1 MAKQPRYYQT
11 EAKDSCILAIKEAV
25 KNKQQFR
32 GIVDAGPGAGK
43 TLMQAI
49 LAEHVF
55 RKGGRVLQMSRQPV
69 LAEQTYNECYEFGIP
84 AAMYAAKFK
93 KKQISQVVIGTEGTI
108 VNALSTDFTKPF
120 DLLMIDEAHMVPFD
134 EPDSQFMKIINHLN
148 DVATA
153 SGKLMHIIGFTGS
166 PFRGTV
172 HLTPPGGGEF
182 WQETV
187 YDIGIDRL
195 TEEGYLSC
203 PVFGYPDIEDE
214 ALDFSAVDARAG
226 SWEFA
231 EKELDQVAMSDEG
244 KRKLRMILCE
254 VIHKTRDRNQ
264 RIIFASTKRHA
275 REIRKM
281 LIEMGISKDKIG
293 LVTDDSSEKE
303 KDHAIN
309 GSKAGK
315 IEWLINVSCLTTG
328 FDSPLIDVVIFL
340 RPVGSLTLLVQ
351 CMGRGARLLHEWMK
365 ELGLNKPSYLV
376 LDYAGVMDRLGH
388 LLDDPL
394 TGAALAEKAAKS
406 GELPLEC
413 PRCATMNG
421 KKARRCRG
429 KDSTEYDGRCGFF
442 YISQTCA
449 KCGTENDIAAN
460 VCRNTSCQHELI
472 DPNKKLLNKA
482 YSDDEMVP
490 VKAMHV
496 KSTKSGAVMIQ
507 FELHQEPEHGHPY
520 VVYPLG
526 SPMAHRIFYNEA
538 IKVYCQPAWQ
548 QRLYTMKSA
557 DQICKMQEAFRAP
570 AAIAYRING
579 KNKYVVG
586 RKRFA

>member
-1 MAKQPRYYQT
+1 MKTSRYYQV
-11 EAKDSCILAIKEAV
+11 EAKDAVISAIK
-25 KNKQQFR
+25 KYSSKKQQAR
-32 GIVDAGPGAGK
+32 IIVDAAAGSGK
-43 TLMQAI
+43 THMQAI
-49 LAEHVF
+49 LALHVF
-55 RKGGRVLQMSRQPV
+55 NKGGRVLQISRQPV
-69 LAEQTYNECYEFGIP
+69 LAEQTYNECLECGIP
-84 AAMYAAKFK
+84 AAMYAAKFN
-93 KKQISQVVIGTEGTI
+93 KKQVSQVTIGTEGTI
-108 VNALSTDFTKPF
+108 VNGLETDFTKPF
-120 DLLMIDEAHMVPFD
+120 DLLIIDEVHMVPVD
-134 EPDSQFMKIINHLN
+134 EPDSQFMKIINWLT
-148 DVATA
+148 DVAA
-153 SGKLMHIIGFTGS
+153 RHGRIMHIATFTGS
-166 PFRGTV
+166 PFRGIQ
-172 HLTPPGGGEF
+172 HLLNLDF
-182 WQETV
+182 WQEVV
-187 YDIGIDRL
+187 YDIGVDRM

-214 ALDFSAVDARAG
+214 ALDFSGVDTRSG
-226 SWEFA
+226 SWEFS
-231 EKELDQVAMSDEG
+231 EKELDHIVMSDDG
-244 KRKLRMILCE
+244 KRKLHMILDE
-254 VIHKTRDRNQ
+254 VIRKTRDRNQ

-281 LIEMGISKDKIG
+281 LIAMGIEKEKIG
-293 LVTDDSSEKE
+293 LVTDDSSERE

-309 GSKAGK
+309 GSKEGR

-351 CMGRGARLLHEWMK
+351 CMGRGARLLHQWM
-365 ELGLNKPSYLV
+365 LDSGLSKPNYLV

-394 TGAALAEKAAKS
+394 TGAALAAKPAPN

-421 KKARRCRG
+421 RKARRCRG
-429 KDSTEYDGRCGFF
+429 RDSSEPDNRCGYF

-449 KCGTENDIAAN
+449 KCNTENDIAAN
-460 VCRNTSCQHELI
+460 VCRNPACQHELI

-482 YSDDEMVP
+482 YSDEEMVP

-496 KSTKSGAVMIQ
+496 KSTKSGAVMLQ

-520 VVYPLG
+520 VIYPLG
-526 SPMAHRIFYNEA
+526 SQIAQRIFYNEC

-548 QRLYTMKSA
+548 QRIFMMKTA
-557 DQICKMQEAFRAP
+557 EQVCRMQDAFRAP
-570 AAIAYRING
+570 KAIAYRING

-586 RKRFA
+586 RRAF

>member
-1 MAKQPRYYQT
+1 MRKQPRYYQA
-11 EAKDSCILAIKEAV
+11 EAKDSCILAIKESAS
-25 KNKQQFR
+25 KKQQAR
-32 GIVDAGPGAGK
+32 IIVEAGPGAGK

-55 RKGGRVLQMSRQPV
+55 QKGGRVLQMSRQPV
-69 LAEQTYNECYEFGIP
+69 LAEQTYNECYECGIP

-93 KKQISQVVIGTEGTI
+93 KKQISQVVVGTEGTI
-108 VNALSTDFTKPF
+108 VNGLETDFTKPI
-120 DLLMIDEAHMVPFD
+120 DLLIIDEAHMVPFD
-134 EPDSQFMKIINHLN
+134 EPESQFMKIIQHLT
-148 DVATA
+148 DTA
-153 SGKLMHIIGFTGS
+153 ARNARIMHIVGFTGS
-166 PFRGTV
+166 PFRGTA
-172 HLTPPGGGEF
+172 HLTPHGGGEF
-182 WQETV
+182 WQRTV
-187 YDIGIDRL
+187 YDIGIDKL

-214 ALDFSAVDARAG
+214 ALDFSGVDTRSG
-226 SWEFA
+226 SWEFN
-231 EKELDQVAMSDEG
+231 EKELDQIVMSDDG
-244 KRKLRMILCE
+244 KRKLHMILDE
-254 VIHKTRDRNQ
+254 VIRKTRDRNQ

-281 LIEMGISKDKIG
+281 LMAMGVEKEKIG
-293 LVTDDSSEKE
+293 LVTDDSSDKE

-309 GSKAGK
+309 GSKEGR

-340 RPVGSLTLLVQ
+340 RPVGSLTLLIQ
-351 CMGRGARLLHEWMK
+351 CMGRGARLLHAWMIDA
-365 ELGLNKPSYLV
+365 GLSKPNYLV

-394 TGAALAEKAAKS
+394 TGAALAAKPAPN

-421 KKARRCRG
+421 RKARRCRG
-429 KDSTEYDGRCGFF
+429 KDSSEPDNRCGYF

-449 KCGTENDIAAN
+449 KCNTENDIAAN
-460 VCRNTSCQHELI
+460 VCRNPACQHELL

-496 KSTKSGAVMIQ
+496 KSTKSGAVMLQ
-507 FELHQEPEHGHPY
+507 FELHQQPEHGHPY
-520 VVYPLG
+520 VIYPLG
-526 SPMAHRIFYNEA
+526 SEMAKRIFYNEC

-548 QRLYTMKSA
+548 QRIFMMKTA
-557 DQICKMQEAFRAP
+557 DQVCKMQDAFRTP
-570 AAIAYRING
+570 KAIAYRING

-586 RKRFA
+586 RRSF